1 MARKYYGSFYS
12 ITGALHKVEIWDA
25 PSGSGAGGTE
35 LLLANNGYEINRDG
49 SGSKFFENPTR
60 SSRSTSHWVIPNNT
74 VLADFKNLATNN
86 EQYWAVLIYQDSV
99 LQHVG
104 RVVADQMTF
113 QREAI
118 EAKPV
123 ISLGAVDG
131 VELLDG
137 FKVSADWF
145 TDGKI
150 QISQLFRKSLDLLG
164 LKDYWVVN
172 GTQTDYLRDAVSPY
186 SSDATRKGIDLL
198 KVDINTFV
206 TGYDAFKDLT
216 ASDVN
221 AFQYASENM
230 VSCKEAIKQIC
241 DILQCQFIH
250 ELGVYWLV
258 SAAEYLDSTVSYRQ
272 YSYTLQYIG
281 TGTYTHAVTLGATSL
296 RPQWEAKP
304 SMSYQPAAKY
314 VQIDTERTLNTGVYR
329 SYNNKTT
336 TTLSGVFTGIP
347 TGATPDEAPMRVRF
361 ALKFQRHIFSGSPS
375 GAEDLTRVSIQ
386 IWLTDSAGNKMA
398 LDRRNYFWYSFTGAV
413 IPIFNEDIK
422 TDQSTTWT
430 SFVFDKQVSTAPA
443 GFDTLNVLVYGVK
456 AWKNRFNIFGIP
468 KNPPD
473 VFSKDYW
480 GAIQIAFADA
490 SPYNNPDFTFNITE
504 VFNPGT
510 NSALNSTPIILNPK
524 YYYSNSKYGTGN
536 ILANNGTADVVADD
550 WYGGW
555 DSVTHGSPTA
565 MLGQGVA
572 GLYRDFV
579 PVIQGTWVDAGTL
592 TAIKS
597 LSFDSFK
604 WIFNGGVYSAMSEQ
618 WSAEWLGLVPIYT
631 GLTSTGEGLRLGN
644 GLKDRVNYQDIQIGK
659 LNDEVQRT
667 PDLVLS
673 HLVND
678 ADGAPSAV
686 PTVNT
691 QYEVMVQYD
700 LANEQMEWHLQEHGT
715 FKTYTTG
722 TSSLDTNFE
731 GHLGNT
737 AGGSVILTLP
747 AVATQKGK
755 KYYFVKSG
763 SSHTFRIN
771 AATGEN
777 INGTDHFLLNTNYD
791 SHTIICD
798 GTQWFIIAAHP

>member
-1 MARKYYGSFYS
+1 
-12 ITGALHKVEIWDA
+12 
-25 PSGSGAGGTE
+25 
-35 LLLANNGYEINRDG
+35 
-49 SGSKFFENPTR
+49 
-60 SSRSTSHWVIPNNT
+60 
-74 VLADFKNLATNN
+74 
-86 EQYWAVLIYQDSV
+86 
-99 LQHVG
+99 
-104 RVVADQMTF
+104 
-113 QREAI
+113 
-118 EAKPV
+118 
-123 ISLGAVDG
+123 
-131 VELLDG
+131 
-137 FKVSADWF
+137 
-145 TDGKI
+145 
-150 QISQLFRKSLDLLG
+150 
-164 LKDYWVVN
+164 
-172 GTQTDYLRDAVSPY
+172 
-186 SSDATRKGIDLL
+186 
-198 KVDINTFV
+198 
-206 TGYDAFKDLT
+206 
-216 ASDVN
+216 
-221 AFQYASENM
+221 
-230 VSCKEAIKQIC
+230 
-241 DILQCQFIH
+241 
-250 ELGVYWLV
+250 
-258 SAAEYLDSTVSYRQ
+258 
-272 YSYTLQYIG
+272 
-281 TGTYTHAVTLGATSL
+281 
-296 RPQWEAKP
+296 
-304 SMSYQPAAKY
+304 
-314 VQIDTERTLNTGVYR
+314 
-329 SYNNKTT
+329 
-336 TTLSGVFTGIP
+336 
-347 TGATPDEAPMRVRF
+347 MRIRF

-386 IWLTDSAGNKMA
+386 IWLTDSSGNKMA

-443 GFDTLNVLVYGVK
+443 GFDTLNVLVFGVK

-536 ILANNGTADVVADD
+536 ILANNGTADVIADD

-618 WSAEWLGLVPIYT
+618 WSGEWLGLVPIYT
-631 GLTSTGEGLRLGN
+631 GLTSTGEGLKLGN

-715 FKTYTTG
+715 FQTYTTG

-731 GHLGNT
+731 GHIGNT
-737 AGGSVILTLP
+737 AGGSVILNLP

-798 GTQWFIIAAHP
+798 GTKWFIIAAHP

>member
-25 PSGSGAGGTE
+25 PSGSGSAGTE
-35 LLLANNGYEINRDG
+35 LILANDGYQINRDG
-49 SGSKFFENPTR
+49 SGSTFFENPIR

-74 VLADFKNLATNN
+74 ILADFKNLATNN

-104 RVVADQMTF
+104 RVIADQMTF

-118 EAKPV
+118 ESKPV

-131 VELLDG
+131 LELLDG

-145 TDGKI
+145 TDGKL
-150 QISQLFRKSLDLLG
+150 QISQLFRKSLDLLN

-172 GTQTDYLRDAVSPY
+172 GTTTDYLRDAVSPY

-198 KVDINTFV
+198 SVDLNTFV
-206 TGYDAFKDLT
+206 TNYDAFKDLT

-241 DILQCQFIH
+241 EILQCQFIH

-258 SAAEYLDSTVSYRQ
+258 SVAEYLDSTVSYRQ

-281 TGTYTHAVTLGATSL
+281 TGTYTHAVAIGSAST
-296 RPQWEAKP
+296 RPQWQAKP

-314 VQIDTERTLNTGVYR
+314 VQIDTERTLNTGIYR
-329 SYNNKTT
+329 TYNNKTT
-336 TTLSGVFTGIP
+336 TELSGAFTGIP
-347 TGATPDEAPMRVRF
+347 TGTTPDEAPMRIRF
-361 ALKFQRHIFSGSPS
+361 ALKFKRHIFSGSPPN
-375 GAEDLTRVSIQ
+375 AEDGTRVSIQ
-386 IWLTDSAGNKMA
+386 IWLTDSSGNKMV
-398 LDRRNYFWYSFTGAV
+398 LDRRNFFWYSSSV
-413 IPIFNEDIK
+413 IPLFLEVIK

-430 SFVFDKQVSTAPA
+430 NFVFDKQVSTAPA
-443 GFDTLNVLVYGVK
+443 GYDTLNVKVFGVK
-456 AWKNRFNIFGIP
+456 AYKDRFNIFGI
-468 KNPPD
+468 KKDVPD
-473 VFSKDYW
+473 LIDKDYW

-504 VFNPGT
+504 VFNPGA

-536 ILANNGTADVVADD
+536 ILANNGTANVVADD

-579 PVIQGTWVDAGTL
+579 PVIQGTWVDAGAL

-597 LSFDSFK
+597 LSFDGFK
-604 WIFNGGVYSAMSEQ
+604 WLFNGAVYSAMSEQ
-618 WSAEWLGLVPIYT
+618 WSGEWLGLVPIYT
-631 GLTSTGEGLRLGN
+631 GLTSTGEGLKLGN

-667 PDLVLS
+667 PNLVLS

-678 ADGAPSAV
+678 ADGAPATA

-691 QYEVMVQYD
+691 RYEVMIQYD
-700 LANEQMEWHLQEHGT
+700 ATDEIMEWHLQEHNSSV
-715 FKTYTTG
+715 TYTNG
-722 TSSLDTNFE
+722 THTITNGYE
-731 GHLGNT
+731 LIICNTTDGN
-737 AGGSVILTLP
+737 VVVNLP
-747 AVATQKGK
+747 NATESKGK
-755 KYYFVKSG
+755 KYYFIKTATAHVVTISG
-763 SSHTFRIN
+763 GSY
-771 AATGEN
+771 N
-777 INGTDHFLLNTNYD
+777 INGATTTTMNSLYQ
-791 SHTIICD
+791 SKTIISN
-798 GTQWFIIAAHP
+798 GVQWYIIGSV

>member
-1 MARKYYGSFYS
+1 MARKYYGTFYS

-25 PSGSGAGGTE
+25 PSGSGSAGTE
-35 LLLANNGYEINRDG
+35 LILAGDGYEIERNGEGDT
-49 SGSKFFENPTR
+49 FFENPIRT
-60 SSRSTSHWVIPNNT
+60 SRSTSYWVIPNNT
-74 VLADFKNLATNN
+74 ILADFKNLATNN

-113 QREAI
+113 LREAI

-131 VELLDG
+131 LELLDG
-137 FKVSADWF
+137 FKVSSDWF
-145 TDGKI
+145 TDGKL
-150 QISQLFRKSLDLLG
+150 QISQLFRKSLDLLN

-198 KVDINTFV
+198 KVDLNTFV
-206 TGYDAFKDLT
+206 SNYDAFKDLT

-230 VSCKEAIKQIC
+230 VSCKEAIEQIC
-241 DILQCQFIH
+241 DILQCRLIH

-258 SAAEYLDSTVSYRQ
+258 SAAEYLDATVSYRQ

-281 TGTYTHAVTLGATSL
+281 TGTYTHAVALGATSL
-296 RPQWEAKP
+296 RPQWQAKP

-329 SYNNKTT
+329 AYQNKTT
-336 TTLSGVFTGIP
+336 SALGASFTGIP
-347 TGATPDEAPMRVRF
+347 TGSTPDVAPMRIRF
-361 ALKFQRHIFSGSPS
+361 ALKFQKFYFSSPS
-375 GAEDLTRVSIQ
+375 GSEDGTNVTLR
-386 IWLTDSAGNKMA
+386 IWLTDSAGNKKV
-398 LDRRNYFWYSFTGAV
+398 LDNTNFFWVTFTGAT
-413 IPIFNEDIK
+413 IPGRIEDVK
-422 TDQSTTWT
+422 TDQNTTWT

-443 GFDTLNVLVYGVK
+443 GFDTLNVAVSSVEAY
-456 AWKNRFNIFGIP
+456 KNRFNILGI
-468 KNPPD
+468 KTGNPANA
-473 VFSKDYW
+473 VKDYW

-510 NSALNSTPIILNPK
+510 NNALNSTPIILNPK
-524 YYYSNSKYGTGN
+524 YYYSSSKYGTGN
-536 ILANNGTADVVADD
+536 ILAYNGTDDVIADD
-550 WYGGW
+550 WFGGW

-565 MLGQGVA
+565 MLGQGVS
-572 GLYRDFV
+572 GFYKDFV
-579 PVIQGTWVDAGTL
+579 PVIQGTWVDAGSL

-604 WIFNGGVYSAMSEQ
+604 WLLNGAVYSARSEQ
-618 WSAEWLGLVPIYT
+618 WSGEWVGLVPIYT

-667 PDLVLS
+667 PNLVLS
-673 HLVND
+673 HLVNN

-686 PTVNT
+686 PTVDT

-700 LANEQMEWHLQEHGT
+700 LANEQMEWRLQEHGT

-737 AGGSVILTLP
+737 AGGSVILNLP

-755 KYYFVKSG
+755 RYYFVKSG
-763 SSHTFRIN
+763 ASNTFRIN
-771 AATGEN
+771 AATGES
-777 INGTDHFLLNTNYD
+777 ISGADHFLLNTNYD

>member
-35 LLLANNGYEINRDG
+35 LLLAGDGYEIERNGEGDT
-49 SGSKFFENPTR
+49 FFENPIRT
-60 SSRSTSHWVIPNNT
+60 SRSTSYWVIPNNT

-131 VELLDG
+131 LELLDG
-137 FKVSADWF
+137 FKVSSDWF
-145 TDGKI
+145 TDGKL
-150 QISQLFRKSLDLLG
+150 QISQLFRKSLDLLN

-198 KVDINTFV
+198 KVDLNTFV
-206 TGYDAFKDLT
+206 SNYDAFKDLT

-230 VSCKEAIKQIC
+230 VSCKEAIEQIC
-241 DILQCQFIH
+241 DILQCRFIH

-281 TGTYTHAVTLGATSL
+281 TGTYTHAVSLGATST
-296 RPQWEAKP
+296 RPQWQAKP

-329 SYNNKTT
+329 AYQNKTT
-336 TTLSGVFTGIP
+336 SALGASFTGIP
-347 TGATPDEAPMRVRF
+347 TGSTPDVAPMRIRF
-361 ALKFQRHIFSGSPS
+361 ALKFQKFYFSSPS
-375 GAEDLTRVSIQ
+375 GSEDGTNVILR
-386 IWLTDSAGNKMA
+386 IWLTDSAGNKKV
-398 LDRRNYFWYSFTGAV
+398 LDNTNFFWVNFTGAT
-413 IPIFNEDIK
+413 IPGRIEDVK
-422 TDQSTTWT
+422 TDQNTTWT

-443 GFDTLNVLVYGVK
+443 GFDTLNVAVSSVEAY
-456 AWKNRFNIFGIP
+456 KNRFNILGI
-468 KNPPD
+468 KTGNTANA
-473 VFSKDYW
+473 VKDYW

-504 VFNPGT
+504 VFNPDA
-510 NSALNSTPIILNPK
+510 NSALNSTPIILKPK

-536 ILANNGTADVVADD
+536 ILANNGTADVIADD
-550 WYGGW
+550 WFGGW

-618 WSAEWLGLVPIYT
+618 WSGEWVGLVPIYT
-631 GLTSTGEGLRLGN
+631 GLTSTGEGLKLGN
-644 GLKDRVNYQDIQIGK
+644 GLKDRVNYQDQQIGK

-667 PDLVLS
+667 PNLVLS
-673 HLVND
+673 HLVNN

-686 PTVNT
+686 PTQDT

-722 TSSLDTNFE
+722 TSSLDVNFE
-731 GHLGNT
+731 GHIGNT
-737 AGGSVILTLP
+737 AGGSVILNLP

-763 SSHTFRIN
+763 ASSTYRIN

>member
-1 MARKYYGSFYS
+1 MARKYYGTFYS
-12 ITGALHKVEIWDA
+12 ITGTLHKVEIWDA
-25 PSGSGAGGTE
+25 PSGSGTGGTE

-131 VELLDG
+131 LELLDG

-150 QISQLFRKSLDLLG
+150 QISQLFRKSLDLLN

-172 GTQTDYLRDAVSPY
+172 GTQTDYLREAVSPY

-206 TGYDAFKDLT
+206 TGYDAFKD
-216 ASDVN
+216 
-221 AFQYASENM
+221 FQYASENM

-258 SAAEYLDSTVSYRQ
+258 SVAEYLDSTVSYRQ

-281 TGTYTHAVTLGATSL
+281 TGTYTHAVALGATSA

-336 TTLSGVFTGIP
+336 TTLSGAFTGIP

-386 IWLTDSAGNKMA
+386 IWLTDSAGNKMV
-398 LDRRNYFWYSFTGAV
+398 LDRRNYFWYSSAV

-456 AWKNRFNIFGIP
+456 AFKNRFNIFGIP

-473 VFSKDYW
+473 VFDKDYW

-524 YYYSNSKYGTGN
+524 YYYSNSKYGTVN

-686 PTVNT
+686 PTVDT
-691 QYEVMVQYD
+691 QYEVMLQYD
-700 LANEQMEWHLQEHGT
+700 AANTVMEWRLQEHGT

-737 AGGSVILTLP
+737 AGGSVILNLP

-755 KYYFVKSG
+755 RYYFVKSG
-763 SSHTFRIN
+763 ASSTMRIN
-771 AATGEN
+771 AATSESISGA
-777 INGTDHFLLNTNYD
+777 DHFLLNTNYD

>member
-12 ITGALHKVEIWDA
+12 ITGTLHKVEIWDA

-35 LLLANNGYEINRDG
+35 LLLSGNGYEIERDG
-49 SGSKFFENPTR
+49 EGDTFFENPIR
-60 SSRSTSHWVIPNNT
+60 SSRSTSYWVIPNNT

-113 QREAI
+113 LREAI

-131 VELLDG
+131 LELLDG
-137 FKVSADWF
+137 FKVSSDWF
-145 TDGKI
+145 TDGKL
-150 QISQLFRKSLDLLG
+150 QISQLFRKSLDLLN

-198 KVDINTFV
+198 KVDLNTFV
-206 TGYDAFKDLT
+206 SNYDAFKDLT

-230 VSCKEAIKQIC
+230 VSCKEAIEQIC
-241 DILQCQFIH
+241 DILQCRFIH

-281 TGTYTHAVTLGATSL
+281 TGTYTHAVTLGATST
-296 RPQWEAKP
+296 RPQWQAKP

-329 SYNNKTT
+329 AYQNKTT
-336 TTLSGVFTGIP
+336 SALGASFTGIP
-347 TGATPDEAPMRVRF
+347 TGSTPDVAPMRIRF
-361 ALKFQRHIFSGSPS
+361 ALKFQKFYFSSPS
-375 GAEDLTRVSIQ
+375 GSEDGTNVTLR
-386 IWLTDSAGNKMA
+386 IWLTDSAGNKKV
-398 LDRRNYFWYSFTGAV
+398 LDNTNFFWVTFTGAT
-413 IPIFNEDIK
+413 IPGRIENVK
-422 TDQSTTWT
+422 TDQNTTWT

-443 GFDTLNVLVYGVK
+443 GFDTLNVAVSSVEAY
-456 AWKNRFNIFGIP
+456 KNRFNILGV
-468 KNPPD
+468 KTGNPANA
-473 VFSKDYW
+473 VKDYW

-510 NSALNSTPIILNPK
+510 NSALNSTPVILKPK
-524 YYYSNSKYGTGN
+524 YYYSSSKYGTGN
-536 ILANNGTADVVADD
+536 ILAYNGTADVIADD
-550 WYGGW
+550 WFGGW

-604 WIFNGGVYSAMSEQ
+604 WILNGGVYSAMSEQ
-618 WSAEWLGLVPIYT
+618 WSGEWLGLVPIYT

-667 PDLVLS
+667 PELVLS

-691 QYEVMVQYD
+691 RYEVMVQYD
-700 LANEQMEWHLQEHGT
+700 LTNEQMEWHLQEHNASV
-715 FKTYTTG
+715 TYTVG
-722 TSSLDTNFE
+722 THTITNGYE
-731 GHLGNT
+731 LIICNTTDGNVT
-737 AGGSVILTLP
+737 VNLP
-747 AVATQKGK
+747 DATESKGK
-755 KYYFVKSG
+755 KYYFMKTATAHVVTISG
-763 SSHTFRIN
+763 GTY
-771 AATGEN
+771 N
-777 INGTDHFLLNTNYD
+777 INGATTTAINTLYG
-791 SHTIICD
+791 SKTIISN
-798 GTQWFIIAAHP
+798 GVQWYIIGSV

>member
-25 PSGSGAGGTE
+25 PSGSGAAGTE
-35 LLLANNGYEINRDG
+35 LLLAGDGYEIERNGEGDT
-49 SGSKFFENPTR
+49 FFENPIRT
-60 SSRSTSHWVIPNNT
+60 SRSTSYWVIPNNT
-74 VLADFKNLATNN
+74 ILADFKNLATNN

-131 VELLDG
+131 LELLDG
-137 FKVSADWF
+137 FKVSSDWF
-145 TDGKI
+145 TDGKL
-150 QISQLFRKSLDLLG
+150 QISQLFRKSLDLLN

-172 GTQTDYLRDAVSPY
+172 GTETDYFRDAVSPY

-198 KVDINTFV
+198 KVDLNTFV
-206 TGYDAFKDLT
+206 SNYDAFKDLT

-230 VSCKEAIKQIC
+230 VSCKEAIEQIC
-241 DILQCQFIH
+241 DILQCRFIH

-258 SAAEYLDSTVSYRQ
+258 SAAEYLDATVSYRQ

-281 TGTYTHAVTLGATSL
+281 TGTYTHAVALGATSL
-296 RPQWEAKP
+296 RPQWQAKP

-329 SYNNKTT
+329 AYQNKTT
-336 TTLSGVFTGIP
+336 SALGASFTGIP
-347 TGATPDEAPMRVRF
+347 TGSTPDVAPMRIRF
-361 ALKFQRHIFSGSPS
+361 ALKFQKFYFSSPS
-375 GAEDLTRVSIQ
+375 GSEDGTNVTLR
-386 IWLTDSAGNKMA
+386 IWLTDSAGNKKV
-398 LDRRNYFWYSFTGAV
+398 LDNTNFFWVNFTGAT
-413 IPIFNEDIK
+413 IPGRIEDVK
-422 TDQSTTWT
+422 TDQNTTWT

-443 GFDTLNVLVYGVK
+443 GFDTLNVAVSGVE
-456 AWKNRFNIFGIP
+456 AYKNRFNILGFKTG
-468 KNPPD
+468 NPATA
-473 VFSKDYW
+473 VKDYW
-480 GAIQIAFADA
+480 GAIQIAFADS

-510 NSALNSTPIILNPK
+510 NNALNSTPIILNPK
-524 YYYSNSKYGTGN
+524 YYYSNNKYATGN
-536 ILANNGTADVVADD
+536 ILAYNGTADVVADD
-550 WYGGW
+550 WFGGW

-565 MLGQGVA
+565 MLGQGIA

-618 WSAEWLGLVPIYT
+618 WSGEWVGLVPIYT
-631 GLTSTGEGLRLGN
+631 GLTSTGEGLKLGN

-678 ADGAPSAV
+678 ADGAPTAV
-686 PTVNT
+686 PTQDT

-731 GHLGNT
+731 GHIGNT
-737 AGGSVILTLP
+737 AGGSVILNLP

-763 SSHTFRIN
+763 ASSTFRIN
-771 AATGEN
+771 AYTGES
-777 INGTDHFLLNTNYD
+777 ISGADHFLLNTNYD

>member
-25 PSGSGAGGTE
+25 PSGSGAGGTQ
-35 LLLANNGYEINRDG
+35 LTLANNGYEINRDG
-49 SGSKFFENPTR
+49 SGSTFFENTIR

-104 RVVADQMTF
+104 RVIADQMTF
-113 QREAI
+113 LREAI
-118 EAKPV
+118 EGKPV

-131 VELLDG
+131 FELLDG
-137 FKVSADWF
+137 FKVSSDWF

-164 LKDYWVVN
+164 LKEYWVIN
-172 GTQTDYLRDAVSPY
+172 GTTTDYLRDAVSPY
-186 SSDATRKGIDLL
+186 SSDASIKGIHLL

-241 DILQCQFIH
+241 EILQCQFIH

-296 RPQWEAKP
+296 RPQWQAKP
-304 SMSYQPAAKY
+304 SMSYQAAAKY
-314 VQIDTERTLNTGVYR
+314 VQIDTERTLNTGIYR
-329 SYNNKTT
+329 TYNNKTT
-336 TTLSGVFTGIP
+336 TQLSGAFTGIP
-347 TGATPDEAPMRVRF
+347 TGSTPDVAPMRIRF

-375 GAEDLTRVSIQ
+375 GAEDGTYIGLQ
-386 IWLTDSAGNKMA
+386 IWLTDSAGNKMV
-398 LDRRNYFWYSFTGAV
+398 LDRTNFFWYSSAV
-413 IPIFNEDIK
+413 IPTFTEDIK

-443 GFDTLNVLVYGVK
+443 GYDTLNVLVVGVN
-456 AWKNRFNIFGIP
+456 AYKNRFNIFGIKKGTP
-468 KNPPD
+468 A
-473 VFSKDYW
+473 STTKDYW

-504 VFNPGT
+504 VFNPSA
-510 NSALNSTPIILNPK
+510 NSSLNSTPIILNPK

-536 ILANNGTADVVADD
+536 ILANNGTADVIADD

-555 DSVTHGSPTA
+555 DSVTHGTPTA

-618 WSAEWLGLVPIYT
+618 WSGEWLGLVPIYT

-667 PDLVLS
+667 PNLVLS

-678 ADGAPSAV
+678 ADGAPTAV
-686 PTVNT
+686 PTVDT

-700 LANEQMEWHLQEHGT
+700 LANEQMEWRLQEHGT

-722 TSSLDTNFE
+722 TSALDTNFE
-731 GHLGNT
+731 GHIGNT

-763 SSHTFRIN
+763 ASSTFRIN
-771 AATGEN
+771 AGAGEG
-777 INGTDHFLLNTNYD
+777 INGADHFMLNTNYD

-798 GTQWFIIAAHP
+798 GTQWLIIAAHP

>member
-25 PSGSGAGGTE
+25 PSGSGAAGTE
-35 LLLANNGYEINRDG
+35 LILANDGYQINRDG
-49 SGSKFFENPTR
+49 SGSTFFENPIR

-74 VLADFKNLATNN
+74 ILADFKTLATNN

-104 RVVADQMTF
+104 RVIADQMTF

-118 EAKPV
+118 ESKPV

-131 VELLDG
+131 LELLDG

-145 TDGKI
+145 TDGKL
-150 QISQLFRKSLDLLG
+150 QISQLFRKSLDLLN

-172 GTQTDYLRDAVSPY
+172 GTTTDYLRDAVSPY

-198 KVDINTFV
+198 SVDVNTFV

-241 DILQCQFIH
+241 EILQCQFIH

-281 TGTYTHAVTLGATSL
+281 TGTYTHAVALGSASA
-296 RPQWEAKP
+296 RPQWQAKP

-314 VQIDTERTLNTGVYR
+314 VQIDTERTLNTGIYR
-329 SYNNKTT
+329 TYNNKTT
-336 TTLSGVFTGIP
+336 TELSGAFTGIP
-347 TGATPDEAPMRVRF
+347 TGSTPDVAPMRIRF
-361 ALKFQRHIFSGSPS
+361 ALKFKRHIFSGSPS
-375 GAEDLTRVSIQ
+375 NAEDGTRVSIQ
-386 IWLTDSAGNKMA
+386 IWLTDSSGNKMV
-398 LDRRNYFWYSFTGAV
+398 LDRRNYFWYSSSV
-413 IPIFNEDIK
+413 IPLFLEVIK

-430 SFVFDKQVSTAPA
+430 NFVFDKQVSTAPA
-443 GFDTLNVLVYGVK
+443 GYDTLNVKVFGVK
-456 AWKNRFNIFGIP
+456 AYKDRFNIFGI
-468 KNPPD
+468 KKDVPD
-473 VFSKDYW
+473 LIDKDYW

-504 VFNPGT
+504 VFNPGA

-536 ILANNGTADVVADD
+536 ILANNGTANVIADD
-550 WYGGW
+550 WFGGW

-565 MLGQGVA
+565 MLGQGVS

-579 PVIQGTWVDAGTL
+579 PVIQGTWIDAGTL

-597 LSFDSFK
+597 LSFDGFK
-604 WIFNGGVYSAMSEQ
+604 WLFNGAVYSAMSEQ
-618 WSAEWLGLVPIYT
+618 WSGEWLGLVPIYT
-631 GLTSTGEGLRLGN
+631 GLTSTGEGLKLGN

-667 PDLVLS
+667 PNLVLS

-678 ADGAPSAV
+678 ADGAPATD

-691 QYEVMVQYD
+691 QYEVMIQYD
-700 LANEQMEWHLQEHGT
+700 ATDEIMEWRLQEHGT

-722 TSSLDTNFE
+722 TTALDTNFE
-731 GHLGNT
+731 GHKGNT
-737 AGGSVILTLP
+737 AGGNVIITLP
-747 AVATQKGK
+747 AANTQKGK
-755 KYYFVKSG
+755 KYYFVKLG
-763 SSHTFRIN
+763 SSHTMRIN
-771 AATGEN
+771 AATGES
-777 INGTDHFLLNTNYD
+777 INATDHFILNTNYD

-798 GTQWFIIAAHP
+798 GTQWYIIAAHP

>member
-35 LLLANNGYEINRDG
+35 LTLANNGYEIER
-49 SGSKFFENPTR
+49 SGEGDTFFENPIR
-60 SSRSTSHWVIPNNT
+60 SSRSTSHWVMPNNT

-104 RVVADQMTF
+104 RVIADQMTF

-131 VELLDG
+131 LELLNG

-150 QISQLFRKSLDLLG
+150 QISQLFRKSLDLLN

-186 SSDATRKGIDLL
+186 SSDASIKGIHLL
-198 KVDINTFV
+198 KVDINTFIDN
-206 TGYDAFKDLT
+206 YDAFKDIN

-230 VSCKEAIKQIC
+230 VSCKEAIEQIC
-241 DILQCQFIH
+241 DILQCRFIH

-281 TGTYTHAVTLGATSL
+281 TGTYTHAVTLGATST

-329 SYNNKTT
+329 TFANTSDAA
-336 TTLSGVFTGIP
+336 LPAQFTNIP
-347 TGATPDEAPMRVRF
+347 TGSTPEAAPMRIRF
-361 ALKFQRHIFSGSPS
+361 ALKFKRFVFASPNA
-375 GAEDLTRVSIQ
+375 GVEDETMVTLK
-386 IWLTDSAGNKMA
+386 IWLTDSAGNIKI
-398 LDRRNYFWYSFTGAV
+398 LDNNNFFWVSGGPTTPNYT
-413 IPIFNEDIK
+413 ERIK
-422 TDQSTTWT
+422 TDTQAGNWT
-430 SFVFDKQVSTAPA
+430 GFVFDKNVSTAPA
-443 GFDTLNVLVYGVK
+443 GFDTLNVQVAGVVANK
-456 AWKNRFNIFGIP
+456 YRFNILGA
-468 KNPPD
+468 KKGPPD
-473 VFSKDYW
+473 EERKDFW
-480 GAIQIAFADA
+480 GSIQIAFADA
-490 SPYNNPDFTFNITE
+490 SPYQNPDFTFNITE
-504 VFNPGT
+504 VFNPDS
-510 NSALNSTPIILNPK
+510 NSALNSTPIILKPK
-524 YYYSNSKYGTGN
+524 YYYSSSKYATGN
-536 ILANNGTADVVADD
+536 ILANNGTADVIADD

-555 DSVTHGSPTA
+555 DSVTHGTPTA
-565 MLGQGVA
+565 MLGQGIA

-604 WIFNGGVYSAMSEQ
+604 WLLNGAVYSARSEQ
-618 WSAEWLGLVPIYT
+618 WSGEWVGLVPIYT
-631 GLTSTGEGLRLGN
+631 GLTSTGEGLKLGN
-644 GLKDRVNYQDIQIGK
+644 GLKDRVNYQDQQIGR
-659 LNDEVQRT
+659 LNDSVQRT
-667 PDLVLS
+667 PELVLS
-673 HLVND
+673 HLINE
-678 ADGAPSAV
+678 ADGAPSTS
-686 PTVNT
+686 PTQDT
-691 QYEVMVQYD
+691 QYEVMLKYTDSTEAVTW
-700 LANEQMEWHLQEHGT
+700 LLQEHGT